1 MAYRRTGP
9 SSVIDSLGSPLDD
22 EPVGRLPVA
31 RLVSLGR
38 HAPWRH
44 GMTSARGLAFTAA
57 ERMIHR
63 VHRHAADVRALAAA
77 AAPAPFRPAG
87 STMSRISPSAY
98 LTRAIRADRF
108 GSYSTVATTPGMPF
122 LSRLKSITRYIRLCA
137 PPRHHTVISPWLL
150 RPPDRCSGSTS
161 GLLGARGRGPAT
173 T

>member
-63 VHRHAADVRALAAA
+63 VHRHAADVRALAEP
-77 AAPAPFRPAG
+77 AAPARLANRHVLMVDVADLPDGRLAVPAAQAHLPRARPG
-87 STMSRISPSAY
+87 R
-98 LTRAIRADRF
+98 
-108 GSYSTVATTPGMPF
+108 
-122 LSRLKSITRYIRLCA
+122 
-137 PPRHHTVISPWLL
+137 PR
-150 RPPDRCSGSTS
+150 R
-161 GLLGARGRGPAT
+161 
-173 T
+173 